1 MDLIKLK
8 NVCERYRG
16 SATEYYVDP
25 IPDRKSNN
33 ARESLHIPLS
43 EAVFA
48 LIDFTAFGS
57 ARDAL
62 VITEN
67 GLHWKKTGDQS
78 ATRLSWD
85 QFRQCTPSQETGI
98 LWQSIDFGNGLKIDL
113 GGAGNLQKND
123 NQVVLT
129 LLKDI
134 KALVVDDEIS
144 DEQSNTISEGLDNGL
159 VECEFCNGMIK
170 PEVTYCKY
178 CGIKLRG

>member
-1 MDLIKLK
+1 MDLTKLK
-8 NVCERYRG
+8 IVCERYRG

-25 IPDRKSNN
+25 IPERKLNN
-33 ARESLHIPLS
+33 ARESLRIPPS
-43 EAVFA
+43 EKLFA

-57 ARDAL
+57 AKDAL
-62 VITEN
+62 VISEN
-67 GLHWKKTGDQS
+67 GLHWKKTGEQS
-78 ATRLSWD
+78 ATRLLWD
-85 QFRQCTPSQETGI
+85 QLRQCMPAQETGI
-98 LWQSIDFGNGLKIDL
+98 FWQSIAFGNGLKIDL

-134 KALVVDDEIS
+134 KALIVEDEIS
-144 DEQSNTISEGLDNGL
+144 DEQSNTISEGSDKGL